1 MNEATT
7 APMAGTDAGTHFRDG
22 RLADAIEAAGRAVK
36 LQPGTAAPRVLL
48 AELLLFTGNFA
59 RADAVLDAAEA
70 ADPSA
75 ALVIAEFRQ
84 LLRAAAQRQKV
95 FTEGQLPEFLG
106 APAPA
111 QRHALAALVAVR
123 AGDAAAATVAAAAA
137 EAARPS
143 VAGRMGASDG
153 DVAFDDFRDADD
165 VVGGTIE
172 ALTTTGKYFWI
183 PTDRMIS
190 MEFHPTTRPRD
201 LLWRRCT
208 MVVRDGPD
216 GDVYVPALYDM
227 PPDATDLL
235 RLGRAT
241 NWTDTAPVRGSGQ
254 RVFLV
259 GNDGFP
265 IQQLTEIEFT

>member
-1 MNEATT
+1 MTETTT
-7 APMAGTDAGTHFRDG
+7 APMAGTDAGTYFRDG
-22 RLADAIEAAGRAVK
+22 RLDEAIEAAGRAVK
-36 LQPGTAAPRVLL
+36 LQPGDAGPRILL
-48 AELLLFTGNFA
+48 AELLLFAGNFA
-59 RADAVLDAAEA
+59 RADTVLDAADA
-70 ADPSA
+70 ADPGA

-106 APAPA
+106 APTPA

-123 AGDAAAATVAAAAA
+123 AGDTEAATVATSAA

-143 VAGRMGASDG
+143 VAGRMAASDG

-165 VVGGTIE
+165 MVGGTIE
-172 ALTTTGKYFWI
+172 VLTTTGKYFWI
-183 PTDRMIS
+183 PTERMIR

-216 GDVYVPALYDM
+216 GDVYVPALYD
-227 PPDATDLL
+227 TGVEESESL
-235 RLGRAT
+235 RLGRSTEWT
-241 NWTDTAPVRGSGQ
+241 NTAPVRGAGQ
-254 RVFLV
+254 RIFLV
-259 GNDGFP
+259 GDEGVAM
-265 IQQLTEIEFT
+265 QQLTTLDFA